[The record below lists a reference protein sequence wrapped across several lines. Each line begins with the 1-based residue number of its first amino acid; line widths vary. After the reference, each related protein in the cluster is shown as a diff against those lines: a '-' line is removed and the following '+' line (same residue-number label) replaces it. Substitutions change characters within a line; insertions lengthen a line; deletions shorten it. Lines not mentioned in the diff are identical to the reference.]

1 MDPISFGQIWP
12 RTISG
17 VRRHGDLLWS
27 LAAAFLFLPQLLF
40 ARQMNDRLPQQWFK
54 GELAIGDG
62 VAVALVVL
70 GSLLFQIM
78 AARLLVRDGTG
89 GQPLGRDL
97 KAAFRLFP
105 AAFAALML
113 QGLATG
119 FGLFLLII
127 PGIWIFTRLSL
138 AMPLVATDQP
148 DPINALKASWALT
161 SGRTLKVF
169 GMLFVL
175 ILGFMMLSIGVVGLG
190 SALGVISTVATGA
203 PPAEGWGVGRW
214 LFELL
219 NAGASAAFGTIYI
232 AFITQLMLALKQHP
246 ADKF

>member
-12 RTISG
+12 RTVAS
-17 VRRHGDLLWS
+17 VRRHGDMLWS

-40 ARQMNDRLPQQWFK
+40 ARQMNDRPPEQWFK

-70 GSLLFQIM
+70 CSILSQIM
-78 AARLLVRDGTG
+78 MARLLVRDGTG
-89 GQPLGRDL
+89 GQPLGQDL

-105 AAFAALML
+105 AALAVLML

-119 FGLFLLII
+119 FGLFLLIL
-127 PGIWIFTRLSL
+127 PGLWIFTRLSL

-148 DPINALKASWALT
+148 DPINALKTSWALT
-161 SGRTLKVF
+161 SGRTFKVF
-169 GMLFVL
+169 GMIFVI
-175 ILGFMMLSIGVVGLG
+175 ILGFMLLSVGIMGIGA
-190 SALGVISTVATGA
+190 ALGVISTIAAGT
-203 PPAEGWGVGRW
+203 PAEGWGVGRW

-219 NAGASAAFGTIYI
+219 NAGASAAFGTFYV
-232 AFITQLMLALKQHP
+232 AFITTLMMALKKHP
-246 ADKF
+246 ADHF